1 MVCVTLYL
9 EICTITGNVDIC
21 SIVWVFLSVQAFFIF
36 FLFDCLIL
44 NSPLFPP
51 SFVLY
56 IQPSHGDKT
65 SNPEVLKWMND
76 LAKGRKQLKGT

>member
-1 MVCVTLYL
+1 MWTFAALYERFYL
-9 EICTITGNVDIC
+9 F
-21 SIVWVFLSVQAFFIF
+21 WPFLFF

-44 NSPLFPP
+44 NTFFFSP
-51 SFVLY
+51 SFMLS

>member
-1 MVCVTLYL
+1 MQLEMWTFAALYERFYL
-9 EICTITGNVDIC
+9 F
-21 SIVWVFLSVQAFFIF
+21 WPFLFFI

-44 NSPLFPP
+44 NPFFFSP
-51 SFVLY
+51 SFMLS